1 MAYKQVGI
9 SLIEL
14 LVTITLSSLVLIGLI
29 NVYAAVKTLY
39 REQNVVAVWQENL
52 RLVNNILLTNI
63 SGAGFAGCRKLREL
77 KLIDHSP
84 FAFSSI
90 NSVIGFSAA
99 HLPSYLQGIVKRD
112 TDVIQIQKADKN
124 VTFALAP
131 VVRGSTKI
139 QVNKNPAT
147 KFNNWLLLADCVNA
161 ELFQT
166 KNWSGNIISSATS
179 FAENYQAKVSTVG
192 RFEEIAFFIGDTG
205 RIDEKGRTINALYEI
220 INRGNK
226 RELVPEIDAM
236 HIEYGVT
243 DPSGKGF
250 ERYYSTEAMQLS
262 GIWQRVISV
271 VVHLEQT
278 KIRYVPHQFAIYIKL
293 QER

>member
-14 LVTITLSSLVLIGLI
+14 LVAIALGSLVLLGLF

-39 REQNVVAVWQENL
+39 REQNIVAVWQENL
-52 RLVNNILLTNI
+52 RLVSNIFLTNI
-63 SGAGFAGCRKLREL
+63 SSAGFAGCRKLTEL
-77 KLIDHSP
+77 KLINHSP
-84 FAFSSI
+84 LVFSSV
-90 NSVIGFSAA
+90 NSIIGFSAA
-99 HLPSYLQGIVKRD
+99 HLPNYLQGIVKPD
-112 TDVIQIQKADKN
+112 TDVLQIQKADKN
-124 VTFALAP
+124 IAFVLAP
-131 VVRGSTKI
+131 VVRGSAKI

-147 KFNNWLLLADCVNA
+147 KFNNWLLLADCMNA
-161 ELFQT
+161 ELFQAKT
-166 KNWSGNIISSATS
+166 FTYNMINSANN

-192 RFEEIAFFIGDTG
+192 RFEEIVFFIGDTG
-205 RIDEKGRTINALYEI
+205 RVDETGRHINALYEI

-243 DPSGKGF
+243 DSSGKKL
-250 ERYYSTEAMQLS
+250 ECYYSTEAIERS

-278 KIRYVPHQFAIYIKL
+278 KTKYVPPQFTVYIKL